1 MSWNAGRSSGAVTG
15 RQSGSSKHRPGYHL
29 AVLASGFVVGGL
41 LNAVARKWLPT
52 GAVKEF
58 LTTGVTPSLGQIQID
73 LVIFSFGIGP
83 FAMDVSLLSL
93 VGVLI
98 AYLIARSLF

>member
-1 MSWNAGRSSGAVTG
+1 MATG
-15 RQSGSSKHRPGYHL
+15 DRWRITGSKPGSSKHRPGYHA
-29 AVLASGFVVGGL
+29 AVLAVGFVTGGL
-41 LNAVARKWLPT
+41 LNAAARKWLPS

-58 LTTGVTPSLGQIQID
+58 LTTGVTPSLGAIHLD

>member
-1 MSWNAGRSSGAVTG
+1 MAPK
-15 RQSGSSKHRPGYHL
+15 GSSKHRPGYHA
-29 AVLASGFVVGGL
+29 AVLAAGFVVGGL
-41 LNAVARKWLPT
+41 LNSVARLWLPT

-58 LTTGVTPSLGQIQID
+58 LTTGVTASVGNTVLD
-73 LVIFSFGIGP
+73 LVIFKFGIGP
-83 FAMDVSLLSL
+83 FAVDVSLLSL

>member
-1 MSWNAGRSSGAVTG
+1 MMVR
-15 RQSGSSKHRPGYHL
+15 GSAKHRPVFHL
-29 AVLASGFVVGGL
+29 VVLAIGFIVGGL
-41 LNAVARKWLPT
+41 LTQLSRRFLPP

-58 LTTGVTPSLGQIQID
+58 LTTGITGSVGPLSVD
-73 LVIFSFGIGP
+73 LVIIKFAIGP
-83 FAMDVSLLSL
+83 VAVDVALMSV

>member
-1 MSWNAGRSSGAVTG
+1 MAVSSRS
-15 RQSGSSKHRPGYHL
+15 QGSSKHRPKGYHA
-29 AVLASGFVVGGL
+29 AVLAAGFVTGGL
-41 LNAVARKWLPT
+41 LNAAARKWLPA
-52 GAVKEF
+52 GAVREF
-58 LTTGVTPSLGQIQID
+58 LTTGVTPSLGHIDLD
-73 LVIFSFGIGP
+73 LVIFTFGIGP

>member
-1 MSWNAGRSSGAVTG
+1 MPPTG
-15 RQSGSSKHRPGYHL
+15 SAKHRPVFHGV
-29 AVLASGFVVGGL
+29 VLATGFIVGGVMTQ
-41 LNAVARKWLPT
+41 VARRFLPA

-58 LTTGVTPSLGQIQID
+58 LTTGLTPSFGPVPID
-73 LVIFSFGIGP
+73 LLILKFSIGP
-83 FAMDVSLLSL
+83 VLLDVSLLSL

>member
-1 MSWNAGRSSGAVTG
+1 MAT
-15 RQSGSSKHRPGYHL
+15 GSSKHRPGFHAL
-29 AVLASGFVVGGL
+29 VLASGFIVGG
-41 LNAVARKWLPT
+41 VMTQVGRRFLPA

-58 LTTGVTPSLGQIQID
+58 LTTGATPS
-73 LVIFSFGIGP
+73 IGP
-83 FAMDVSLLSL
+83 LPLDLIILKLAIGPVALDVSLLSL

>member
-1 MSWNAGRSSGAVTG
+1 MNK
-15 RQSGSSKHRPGYHL
+15 GSPRHRPLFHGI
-29 AVLASGFVVGGL
+29 VLALGFIVGGFMTTF
-41 LNAVARKWLPT
+41 ARKLLPI

-58 LTTGVTPSLGQIQID
+58 LTTGVTPSLGPLKVD
-73 LVIFSFGIGP
+73 LVILSFSLGP
-83 FAMDVSLLSL
+83 IALDVSLLSL

>member
-1 MSWNAGRSSGAVTG
+1 MVTK
-15 RQSGSSKHRPGYHL
+15 GSSKYRPGYHL
-29 AVLASGFVVGGL
+29 AVLSAGFVAGGL
-41 LNAVARKWLPT
+41 LNAAARKWLPT

-58 LTTGVTPSLGQIQID
+58 LTTGVTPSIGHLDLD
-73 LVIFSFGIGP
+73 LVIFTFGIGP
-83 FAMDVSLLSL
+83 VAMDVSLLSL